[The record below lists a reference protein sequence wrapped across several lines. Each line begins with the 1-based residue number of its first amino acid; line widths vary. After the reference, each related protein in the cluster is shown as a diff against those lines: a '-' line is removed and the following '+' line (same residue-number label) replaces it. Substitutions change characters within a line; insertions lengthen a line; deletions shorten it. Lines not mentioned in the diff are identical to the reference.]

1 MHDTITVG
9 LPLLAILFGILLNQR
24 ATDKVEAKVD
34 KLETKMDTRF
44 STVDARIDRM
54 QSEIDARLDRMQ
66 ADLSQFYRDLGDHG
80 ARIDALEKRAS

>member
-9 LPLLAILFGILLNQR
+9 LPMLAILFGILLNQR
-24 ATDKVEAKVD
+24 AVD
-34 KLETKMDTRF
+34 KLDAKIDRIEGKMESRF
-44 STVDARIDRM
+44 AQVDARIDRM
-54 QSEIDARLDRMQ
+54 QGEIDARLDRMQ